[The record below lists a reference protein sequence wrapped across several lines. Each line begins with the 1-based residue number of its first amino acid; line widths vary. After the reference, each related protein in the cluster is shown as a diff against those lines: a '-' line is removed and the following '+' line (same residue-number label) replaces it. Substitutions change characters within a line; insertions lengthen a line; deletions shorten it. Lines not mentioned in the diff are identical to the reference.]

1 LSATDDI
8 YLQAEPIEGYE
19 ALFEFFRENLKYP
32 QDAIKDSIQ
41 GVMKISFVINEEGK
55 PVNIRT
61 EETLGKLFDAEAV
74 KLIESMPPWK
84 PALLNGKP
92 VKSRI
97 SLPLT
102 FEIRKVE

>member
-1 LSATDDI
+1 M
-8 YLQAEPIEGYE
+8 
-19 ALFEFFRENLKYP
+19 
-32 QDAIKDSIQ
+32 KDSIQ
-41 GVMKISFVINEEGK
+41 GIMKISFVINEEGK
-55 PVNIRT
+55 PVSIRT
-61 EETLGKLFDAEAV
+61 EESLGKPFDGEAV